1 MCRVFRLMGLR
12 PIMFL
17 FPLLALALCPMR
29 WLCRVLILN
38 FGLWAM
44 QGLSVDGASPHNVFV
59 STPCFGFVSNALA
72 LQDVVFEPRS
82 PGDTGSFG

>member
-1 MCRVFRLMGLR
+1 ML
-12 PIMFL
+12 FL
-17 FPLLALALCPMR
+17 NLGPQA
-29 WLCRVLILN
+29 I
-38 FGLWAM
+38 

-82 PGDTGSFG
+82 PGDTRSFG